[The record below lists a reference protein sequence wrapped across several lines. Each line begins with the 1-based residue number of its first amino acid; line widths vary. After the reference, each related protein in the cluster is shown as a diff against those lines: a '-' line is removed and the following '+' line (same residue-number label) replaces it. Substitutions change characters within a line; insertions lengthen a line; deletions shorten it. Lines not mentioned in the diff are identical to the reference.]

1 MQLEE
6 ARKKIAKHEDMVAG
20 FEAQL
25 STPDAAKQLVLLKL
39 LAALQQKLGALR
51 QQVTAYVLE
60 QLRLASSAG
69 KVRDRRGG
77 YRQGEQDGG
86 RGESRI
92 GWGRATRGC
101 PPAVLLLPL
110 LGSSPW

>member
-6 ARKKIAKHEDMVAG
+6 ARTKIAKLKDMVAG

-25 STPDAAKQLVLLKL
+25 STPDAAKQLVLLQL
-39 LAALQQKLGALR
+39 VAGMRHELGALR
-51 QQVTAYVLE
+51 QHGSCGWPH
-60 QLRLASSAG
+60 LR
-69 KVRDRRGG
+69 VRSGTGG
-77 YRQGEQDGG
+77 RLQQDGG
-86 RGESRI
+86 RGECRK

-101 PPAVLLLPL
+101 LPAVLLLPL

>member
-6 ARKKIAKHEDMVAG
+6 ARKKIAKLEDTVAR

-25 STPDAAKQLVLLKL
+25 STPDAATRLALLQLLCGLQQE
-39 LAALQQKLGALR
+39 LAALEQL
-51 QQVTAYVLE
+51 VTAYELE
-60 QLRLASSAG
+60 LLRLASSAG
-69 KVRDRRGG
+69 KVRDGRGG

-110 LGSSPW
+110 LDSSPW